1 MADEPTQE
9 SSAVAIEPL
18 SWKVNIGNQMP
29 QKRLAVAVITMIV
42 AVVGYM
48 FIGGILG
55 ALVGVVVMV
64 ASTAELFMPVT
75 YQLNSEEARSHCGFN
90 VTAIRW
96 ENVKRL
102 IDMPDGVRLSPLE
115 KNSRL
120 DAFRGVYL
128 RFSGNQDEVLGK
140 IAELIEEYGSDVGRE
155 THS

>member
-1 MADEPTQE
+1 MPKQRLMVGAMTVV
-9 SSAVAIEPL
+9 VA
-18 SWKVNIGNQMP
+18 
-29 QKRLAVAVITMIV
+29 T
-42 AVVGYM
+42 VGYM

-55 ALVGVVVMV
+55 AVVGVVVMV

-75 YQLNSEEARSHCGFN
+75 YQLNNEEARSHCGFN

-102 IDMPDGVRLSPLE
+102 IDTPDGVRLSPLE

-140 IAELIEEYGSDVGRE
+140 IAELIDEYGSDVDRE
-155 THS
+155 AHS